1 MTIQRFA
8 GVVLN
13 VEDACTLLEVLENAS
28 KVSRPGARAQDITRR
43 LRSAIGSANKPQNR
57 CALPADLGQL
67 SVHDLLTAGEVAL
80 IIGCT
85 TANVRYLRS
94 RNHLPARRVG
104 SRWLY
109 PAEPVVVYAERK
121 AAGLRG

>member
-8 GVVLN
+8 GVVLDLDEARYL
-13 VEDACTLLEVLENAS
+13 VEALEHAS
-28 KVSRPGARAQDITRR
+28 RVARPAPRVADITRR
-43 LRSAIGSANKPQNR
+43 LRSACGSANKNAR
-57 CALPADLGQL
+57 RGALPADLGQL
-67 SVHDLLTAGEVAL
+67 HAHDLLTAGEVAR

-85 TANVRYLRS
+85 TSNVRYLRS